1 MSSSYCSFPTG
12 RIYQPRK
19 VLVVGAPASGK
30 TAWLHRLFTGR
41 HRDYYIPTRSA
52 DKYFMVLYFL
62 NPQNQEITQVQ
73 FELWD
78 VGLTLDAEPE
88 LLEQTYRGAQGC
100 LCFVEANQTP
110 TQENFFDYCQQVAQ
124 VAGQIPLL
132 CVPSKA
138 DLRDKPPSDS
148 ISAFTGQGVYQ
159 PLLELARYI
168 CQCSELELVMDH
180 AKRPLQIPS
189 L

>member
-1 MSSSYCSFPTG
+1 MSSGYCSFPTG
-12 RIYQPRK
+12 RTYQPRK
-19 VLVVGAPASGK
+19 VLVVGAPGSGK

-52 DKYFMVLYFL
+52 DKYFLVLYFL
-62 NPQNQEITQVQ
+62 RPQTQEITQVQ

-78 VGLTLDAEPE
+78 VGLTLDAE
-88 LLEQTYRGAQGC
+88 QTYRGTQGC

-110 TQENFFDYCQQVAQ
+110 TQENFFDYCQQVAA

-138 DLRDKPPSDS
+138 DLEDRPTPES
-148 ISAFTGQGVYQ
+148 ISALTGQGVYQ

-168 CQCSELELVMDH
+168 CQCPELEIVMDH
-180 AKRPLQIPS
+180 TKRPLQTPS